1 MNRFLLHWAAKPVVF
16 LLATGPTAWLVLAAV
31 ADLLGA
37 NPAQALI
44 RSLGDWTL
52 RMLCLVLAVTPLR
65 VWTGWSALARFRRML
80 GLFVFFYAL
89 LHLLAYAWFDMGF
102 DGGETLRDIAKRP
115 FILVGVL
122 AFLLLAVLAATSFDR
137 AIRGLGGKRW
147 RALHRAVYGVAI
159 LAVLHFYW
167 MRAGKNDFAEVLVY
181 GVLLAML
188 LGWRVWHQWRR
199 RRIEAAQ
206 RHAVSVH

>member
-1 MNRFLLHWAAKPVVF
+1 MSFLYWLESIRCPF
-16 LLATGPTAWLVLAAV
+16 LDAV
-31 ADLLGA
+31 M
-37 NPAQALI
+37 QAF
-44 RSLGDWTL
+44 T
-52 RMLCLVLAVTPLR
+52 C
-65 VWTGWSALARFRRML
+65 F
-80 GLFVFFYAL
+80 
-89 LHLLAYAWFDMGF
+89 
-102 DGGETLRDIAKRP
+102 GEE
-115 FILVGVL
+115 L

-147 RALHRAVYGVAI
+147 RALHRAVYAVAI

-188 LGWRVWHQWRR
+188 LGWRVWHQWRG

-206 RHAVSVH
+206 RHAVSAH

>member
-1 MNRFLLHWAAKPVVF
+1 MNRTGLVCVALAAL
-16 LLATGPTAWLVLAAV
+16 LLAGCAASKTTTSADRGASAV
-31 ADLLGA
+31 A
-37 NPAQALI
+37 
-44 RSLGDWTL
+44 
-52 RMLCLVLAVTPLR
+52 
-65 VWTGWSALARFRRML
+65 TGGTARAMVKAPKAGSRFKDCRDCPEMVVVPP
-80 GLFVFFYAL
+80 GE
-89 LHLLAYAWFDMGF
+89 FDMGF
-102 DGGETLRDIAKRP
+102 DGGEPERYDAKWP

-147 RALHRAVYGVAI
+147 RALHRAVYAVAI

>member
-1 MNRFLLHWAAKPVVF
+1 MQIRYFQFANLRNLFAPRKPRHPLLRVALG
-16 LLATGPTAWLVLAAV
+16 LLA
-31 ADLLGA
+31 
-37 NPAQALI
+37 
-44 RSLGDWTL
+44 
-52 RMLCLVLAVTPLR
+52 
-65 VWTGWSALARFRRML
+65 
-80 GLFVFFYAL
+80 
-89 LHLLAYAWFDMGF
+89 
-102 DGGETLRDIAKRP
+102 
-115 FILVGVL
+115 
-122 AFLLLAVLAATSFDR
+122 
-137 AIRGLGGKRW
+137 
-147 RALHRAVYGVAI
+147 VAI